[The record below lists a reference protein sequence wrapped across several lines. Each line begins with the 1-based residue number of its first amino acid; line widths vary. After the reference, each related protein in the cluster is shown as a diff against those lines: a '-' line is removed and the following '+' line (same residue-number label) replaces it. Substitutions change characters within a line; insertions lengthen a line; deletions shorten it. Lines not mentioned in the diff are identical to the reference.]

1 MTKSKL
7 LIPFG
12 IAIFAVAGLLLNSG
26 GFTTVTQANKLT
38 ESPFMLG
45 HIELI
50 AKDNNG
56 NIKAYRQTDNL
67 VVNTGK
73 SCAAV
78 HIFGVPTNSTQSTAC
93 GGQTAAAFNAIGI
106 GTATAVAAGDTALGA
121 QVGSRAQNNGTSS
134 ASLINATTPSTPYY
148 SLQDQFRPGVS
159 TIAESGIFDQVA
171 TGTGSHMFAHQ
182 TFTGITLGAT
192 DTLTVTWR
200 VTLS

>member
-1 MTKSKL
+1 MKSKL
-7 LIPFG
+7 LVPFG

-26 GFTTVTQANKLT
+26 GFTTVSQANKLT

-78 HIFGVPTNSTQSTAC
+78 HIFGVPANGTATAC

-106 GTATAVAAGDTALGA
+106 GTATAAVAAGDTALGA
-121 QVGSRAQNNGTSS
+121 QSGSRATNGTFT
-134 ASLINATTPSTPYY
+134 LINATANAPYY
-148 SLQDQFRPGVS
+148 SLQTTFRPGAS

-171 TGTGSHMFAHQ
+171 TGAGSHMFAHQ
-182 TFTGITLGAT
+182 TFTGIALGAT